1 MAKTKHVLNVTDRAA
16 GGSAVAR
23 RLRKTG
29 QIPAV
34 VYTRG
39 EEAKAI
45 SVSETEWEVLSRHD
59 VNLITLKSADGK
71 ETLALIKEVQND
83 FIRNAAMHLDFM
95 AVRKDQVISAKVGIH
110 AGHAAP
116 AGASAGGILD
126 QNIHEVE
133 VECLPDDM
141 PESIEVDVS
150 ALNVGDALHISEI
163 PLPKG
168 VKILN
173 HPELVVFVVIDPNA
187 QPEEEPAEAAEGEEG
202 EAAEPE
208 IVGAKEKAEKAAA
221 AAAEKEEKKK

>member
-187 QPEEEPAEAAEGEEG
+187 QPEEVPAEAAEGEEG
-202 EAAEPE
+202 AAAEPE

>member
-45 SVSETEWEVLSRHD
+45 SVPETEWEVLSRHD

-83 FIRNAAMHLDFM
+83 FIRNATMHLDFM

-187 QPEEEPAEAAEGEEG
+187 QPEEAPAEAAEGEEG
-202 EAAEPE
+202 AAAEPE

>member
-187 QPEEEPAEAAEGEEG
+187 QPEEVPAEAVEGEEG
-202 EAAEPE
+202 AAAEPE

>member
-1 MAKTKHVLNVTDRAA
+1 M
-16 GGSAVAR
+16 
-23 RLRKTG
+23 
-29 QIPAV
+29 
-34 VYTRG
+34 
-39 EEAKAI
+39 
-45 SVSETEWEVLSRHD
+45 
-59 VNLITLKSADGK
+59 
-71 ETLALIKEVQND
+71 
-83 FIRNAAMHLDFM
+83 
-95 AVRKDQVISAKVGIH
+95 ISAKVGIH

-150 ALNVGDALHISEI
+150 ALNIGDALHISEI

-187 QPEEEPAEAAEGEEG
+187 QPEEAPAEAAEGEEG
-202 EAAEPE
+202 AAAEPE

>member
-39 EEAKAI
+39 EEAKSI
-45 SVSETEWEVLSRHD
+45 SVAASEWDALSRHD

-83 FIRNAAMHLDFM
+83 FIRNEAMHLDFM

-187 QPEEEPAEAAEGEEG
+187 QPEEAPAEAAEGEEG
-202 EAAEPE
+202 AAEPE